1 MPDLGFCGTPGS
13 PGHAGTIRRQLTSNP
28 FSNGHSTYRQAVLVL
43 RCFLDGT
50 RLVQLAADN
59 ACPGPVLPPFVD
71 DPERELDH

>member
-1 MPDLGFCGTPGS
+1 MLVADDVDGRRGASVGGS
-13 PGHAGTIRRQLTSNP
+13 P
-28 FSNGHSTYRQAVLVL
+28 NGHSTYRQAVLVL

-71 DPERELDH
+71 DPEREPDH